1 MKYTRMIDE
10 KVKNMVALNAT
21 LLSMNEK
28 AGADRL
34 DAVLNANYV
43 IYAYLEGQ
51 TKQQLIRTISSQ
63 AIPLPLSLSNHKKTA
78 GKIPAVTLRH
88 LPITDFPRFPGI
100 YDPKYPGNPET
111 AVLHPR

>member
-43 IYAYLEGQ
+43 IYAY
-51 TKQQLIRTISSQ
+51 KPLILIVKSQ
-63 AIPLPLSLSNHKKTA
+63 GFAA
-78 GKIPAVTLRH
+78 C
-88 LPITDFPRFPGI
+88 
-100 YDPKYPGNPET
+100 
-111 AVLHPR
+111 